1 MPTVTSTAPKAPDA
15 PKHDHIEVM
24 EWGKER
30 LIRVVV
36 VGYSAGRKTT
46 SAAFFR
52 RQDLQGMR
60 RALDAVE
67 GGAP

>member
-1 MPTVTSTAPKAPDA
+1 MPTVTSTARKAPDA
-15 PKHDHIEVM
+15 PKPDHIEVM
-24 EWGKER
+24 EWGAER

-52 RQDLQGMR
+52 KQDLPGMR